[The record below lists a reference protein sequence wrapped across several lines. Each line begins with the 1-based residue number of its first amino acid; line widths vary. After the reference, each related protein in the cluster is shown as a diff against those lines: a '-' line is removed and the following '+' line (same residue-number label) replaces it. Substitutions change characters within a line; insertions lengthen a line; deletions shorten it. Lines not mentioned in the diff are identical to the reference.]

1 MSLVTCLPLPCV
13 CIVTIGASVSVFEP
27 HYPME
32 SLSTSPLRIGAW
44 RVEPSSGSITRNGET
59 IRLDVRAMRL
69 LLCLAGRPGQV
80 VSIDDLISHVW
91 GGVAVSPDS
100 VYQAVTAL
108 RRQLGDD
115 SRQPAYIETVPRLGY
130 RMIAPVGPW
139 EESSPQP
146 VAMDSPAHATS
157 SNASSSVPSSR
168 RIRIFA
174 WAAIALAV
182 AVVFGFL
189 LHARFASGNRP
200 AALASA
206 APPLASVGVL
216 PFLDLTTGMHNEEF
230 ADGMTE
236 ELIDKLSKV
245 QGLSV
250 PSATSSFY
258 YKGKQLPVA
267 EIAKALNVAYVL
279 DGSVRKSSGRVR
291 IAARLVRAD
300 NSYVVW
306 TETYERPF
314 DDLIMVQDDI
324 AGEVAKALKSSLA
337 TPQPAKSQ

>member
-1 MSLVTCLPLPCV
+1 MT
-13 CIVTIGASVSVFEP
+13 E
-27 HYPME
+27 
-32 SLSTSPLRIGAW
+32 TSQPSDNDRAAKALLRVGAW
-44 RVEPSSGSITRNGET
+44 RVDPVSSQISRDGDVA
-59 IRLDVRAMRL
+59 RLEVRAMRL
-69 LLCLAGRPGQV
+69 LLCLAARPGQV

-91 GGVAVSPDS
+91 GGIAVSPDS

-130 RMIAPVGPW
+130 RMIASVEPW
-139 EESSPQP
+139 QNSSQPQP
-146 VAMDSPAHATS
+146 EAVSAPVHDSPHA
-157 SNASSSVPSSR
+157 NAARPSR
-168 RIRIFA
+168 RVAGILF
-174 WAAIALAV
+174 AAIGLAV
-182 AVVFGFL
+182 AVVFGFV
-189 LHARFASGNRP
+189 LHARLTSSDRSA
-200 AALASA
+200 ASA
-206 APPLASVGVL
+206 ATAPPQASVGVL
-216 PFLDLTTGMHNEEF
+216 PFLDLTAGMHNEEF

-245 QGLSV
+245 EGLSV

-267 EIAKALNVAYVL
+267 DIARALNVAYVL

-324 AGEVAKALKSSLA
+324 AGEVAKALKSSIVTLP
-337 TPQPAKSQ
+337 PQGKP